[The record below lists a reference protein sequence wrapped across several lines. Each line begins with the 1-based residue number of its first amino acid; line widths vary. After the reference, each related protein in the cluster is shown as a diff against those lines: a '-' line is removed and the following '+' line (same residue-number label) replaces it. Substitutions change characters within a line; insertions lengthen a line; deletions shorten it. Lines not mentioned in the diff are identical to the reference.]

1 MHFRFFF
8 VSLPLQDSGITVKS
22 HPLTV
27 DTSQAIKMKP
37 ETSSENEE
45 NTNELSTNAEQSS
58 DFTENYRRRLISV
71 NDAEYRYKSLLLG
84 ICAAL
89 IAFLFILTVFCASRR
104 NDDKTIEQQHSS
116 SSGLLNEVITVR
128 S

>member
-1 MHFRFFF
+1 M
-8 VSLPLQDSGITVKS
+8 
-22 HPLTV
+22 

-37 ETSSENEE
+37 ESSSENEE
-45 NTNELSTNAEQSS
+45 NTNELSTNVEQSS

-71 NDAEYRYKSLLLG
+71 NDAEYRYKSLMLG

-104 NDDKTIEQQHSS
+104 NDDKTIEQQQHSS
-116 SSGLLNEVITVR
+116 NSGLLNEVITVR